1 MKIRLYNETRAIV
14 ISLSKKIG
22 KFIQKEN
29 DLALNLTDELVIED
43 SSDDDVLER
52 IPDFYIFDDQKS
64 YSLSSSN
71 DEQTY
76 FVQKKSMILEEWKKR
91 KAQYEKKLI
100 AK

>member
-22 KFIQKEN
+22 RFIQKEN

-64 YSLSSSN
+64 YALSGSN

-76 FVQKKSMILEEWKKR
+76 FV
-91 KAQYEKKLI
+91 
-100 AK
+100 

>member
-22 KFIQKEN
+22 RFIQKEN

-64 YSLSSSN
+64 YALSSSN

-91 KAQYEKKLI
+91 KAQYEKKLL